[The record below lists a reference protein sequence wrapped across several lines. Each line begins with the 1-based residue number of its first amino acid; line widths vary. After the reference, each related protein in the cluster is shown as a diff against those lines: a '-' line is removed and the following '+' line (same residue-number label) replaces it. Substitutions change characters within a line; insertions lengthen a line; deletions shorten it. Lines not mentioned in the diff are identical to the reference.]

1 MNEARFFLFFLYL
14 YEIHNLE
21 CEGMTILADP
31 REEFRW
37 QSLQDEENEVE
48 DTSDHV
54 TEKLSANVTETE
66 KSPMPLEDILKT
78 SLRLEENHI
87 FKCGECS
94 NEYKKEGFLKR
105 HIEMKHN
112 STGSTC
118 EECGKVFSTGT
129 AFEKHKKTHLKCV
142 VCKAESKTIEEARIH
157 KASHTTCSQCGFD
170 FKTKFN
176 LERHIEK
183 FHKDLA

>member
-54 TEKLSANVTETE
+54 IYSQYQQPSLTAHALAGYSVLLRGMKLVVDDRISC
-66 KSPMPLEDILKT
+66 K
-78 SLRLEENHI
+78 LR
-87 FKCGECS
+87 
-94 NEYKKEGFLKR
+94 
-105 HIEMKHN
+105 
-112 STGSTC
+112 
-118 EECGKVFSTGT
+118 
-129 AFEKHKKTHLKCV
+129 
-142 VCKAESKTIEEARIH
+142 
-157 KASHTTCSQCGFD
+157 Q
-170 FKTKFN
+170 
-176 LERHIEK
+176 
-183 FHKDLA
+183 